1 MQTQSNTLSFE
12 GKNIYVGF
20 DVHAKDWKVS
30 IMVEKVFH
38 KTFIQQPGA
47 EALHKYLCSN
57 FPYGIY
63 HSVYEAG
70 FSGFYDHFKLQK
82 LGVNSIVV
90 NPADVPTTGKEMIQ
104 KTDKRDSLKLVKGLL
119 SGELKGI
126 YIPQP
131 ETLHNRLLL
140 RTRAQ
145 FVKDLTRNKNRI
157 KSQLHFLGIRYPEEF
172 FNSRTHWS
180 GRFMRW
186 LQQLE
191 MDYPNAKVSLNLLV
205 DQVISL
211 RSTLL
216 NITKQIRE
224 LSTSEQYKANYT
236 LIKSIPGIGLI
247 SGMTILLEIEDI
259 HRFPNSI
266 SFFSYVGIIP
276 STHSSGEKDSIG
288 KMTPRG
294 HPVLR
299 NLLIECAWVSV
310 RQDPSLLKKHLENCK
325 RMPANKSIIHIARNL
340 ASRIRFVLVNKVEYK
355 KGI

>member
-1 MQTQSNTLSFE
+1 MQIQSNKLSFE

-20 DVHAKDWKVS
+20 DAHAKDWKVS
-30 IMVEKVFH
+30 IMVEKVYH
-38 KTFIQQPGA
+38 KTFIQQPSA
-47 EALHKYLCSN
+47 DVLYKYLSTN
-57 FPYGIY
+57 FPCGNY

-70 FSGFYDHFKLQK
+70 FSGFTDHFKLQK
-82 LGVNSIVV
+82 LGVHSIVV
-90 NPADVPTTGKEMIQ
+90 NPADVPTTGKEILQ
-104 KTDKRDSLKLVKGLL
+104 KTDKRDSMKLVKGLY
-119 SGELKGI
+119 SGELRGI
-126 YIPQP
+126 YVPQP
-131 ETLHNRLLL
+131 ETIQDRLLL

-157 KSQLHFLGIRYPEEF
+157 KSQLHFLGIKYPEEF
-172 FNSRTHWS
+172 FNNKSHWAS
-180 GRFMRW
+180 RFMKW

-191 MDYPNAKVSLNLLV
+191 MDYPNAKVSLDLLIG
-205 DQVISL
+205 QVIYL

-224 LSTSEQYKANYT
+224 LSKSERYRENYT

-259 HRFPNSI
+259 LRFPNSI
-266 SFFSYVGIIP
+266 SFFSYIGIIP
-276 STHSSGEKDSIG
+276 TTHSSGEKDSTG
-288 KMTPRG
+288 KITPRG

-299 NLLIECAWVSV
+299 NLLIECAWISA
-310 RQDPSLLKKHLENCK
+310 REDPSLMKKHLDNCK

-355 KGI
+355 KGV

>member
-1 MQTQSNTLSFE
+1 MQTQINKLSFE

-30 IMVEKVFH
+30 IMVEQFYH
-38 KTFIQQPGA
+38 KTFIQQPSA
-47 EALHKYLCSN
+47 EALYKYLCSN
-57 FPYGIY
+57 FPNANY

-70 FSGFYDHFKLQK
+70 FSGFKDHYNLKKF
-82 LGVNSIVV
+82 GVNSIVV

-104 KTDKRDSLKLVKGLL
+104 KTDKRDSIKLVKGLH

-126 YIPQP
+126 YIPNP
-131 ETLHNRLLL
+131 ETINNRLLL

-145 FVKDLTRNKNRI
+145 FIKDLTRNKNRI
-157 KSQLHFLGIRYPEEF
+157 KSQLHFLGIKYPEEF
-172 FNSRTHWS
+172 FNNKSHWS
-180 GRFMRW
+180 SRFIKW

-191 MDYPNAKVSLNLLV
+191 MDYPNAKLSLNLLV
-205 DQVISL
+205 DHIIYL

-216 NITKQIRE
+216 TITKQIRE
-224 LSTSEQYKANYT
+224 LSKSERYEENYT

-259 HRFPNSI
+259 LRFPNSI
-266 SFFSYVGIIP
+266 SFFSYIGIIP
-276 STHSSGEKDSIG
+276 SMHSSGEKDSIG
-288 KMTPRG
+288 KITPRG

-299 NLLIECAWVSV
+299 NLLIECAWISV
-310 RQDPSLLKKHLENCK
+310 RQDPSLMKKHLDNCK
-325 RMPANKSIIHIARNL
+325 RMAANKSIIHIARNL
-340 ASRIRFVLVNKVEYK
+340 ASRIRFVLVNKEEYK

>member
-20 DVHAKDWKVS
+20 DVHSKDWKVS
-30 IMVEKVFH
+30 IMVEKLYH
-38 KTFIQQPGA
+38 KTFIQQPSA
-47 EALHKYLCSN
+47 EGLHKYLCTN
-57 FPYGIY
+57 FPNGKY

-70 FSGFYDHFKLQK
+70 FSGFSDHFKLQK

-104 KTDKRDSLKLVKGLL
+104 KTDKRDSMKLVKGLY

-126 YIPQP
+126 YIPRP
-131 ETLHNRLLL
+131 ETINNRLLL

-157 KSQLHFLGIRYPEEF
+157 KSQLHFLGIKYPEEF
-172 FNSRTHWS
+172 FNNKSHWS
-180 GRFMRW
+180 SRFMKW

-191 MDYPNAKVSLNLLV
+191 LEYPNAKVSLNLLV
-205 DQVISL
+205 DQVVYL

-216 NITKQIRE
+216 KITRQIRE
-224 LSTSEQYKANYT
+224 LSISERYKENYT

-259 HRFPNSI
+259 LRFPNSI
-266 SFFSYVGIIP
+266 SFFSYIGIIP
-276 STHSSGEKDSIG
+276 STHSSGEKDSTG
-288 KMTPRG
+288 KITPRG
-294 HPVLR
+294 HPILR
-299 NLLIECAWVSV
+299 NLLIECAWISV
-310 RQDPSLLKKHLENCK
+310 RQDPSLLKKHLDNCQ
-325 RMPANKSIIHIARNL
+325 RMAANKSIIHIARNL
-340 ASRIRFVLVNKVEYK
+340 ASRIRFVLVNKEVYK
-355 KGI
+355 KGL